1 MALGKRGRSARLSA
15 MVNRTAGMG
24 GKSFASEGTRRY
36 QEPWS
41 RTKSLVFLVG
51 MLLSA
56 AGLTLGGIHV
66 VNLTIVWQ

>member
-1 MALGKRGRSARLSA
+1 MKLCR
-15 MVNRTAGMG
+15 MVNRTAGLG
-24 GKSFASEGTRRY
+24 GDSLTNDGTRRY

-51 MLLSA
+51 MLLFA
-56 AGLTLGGIHV
+56 AALTFGGIHV

>member
-1 MALGKRGRSARLSA
+1 
-15 MVNRTAGMG
+15 MVNRPAGLG
-24 GKSFASEGTRRY
+24 GDSVAGDGIRRY
-36 QEPWS
+36 REPWS

-51 MLLSA
+51 MLLAA